1 MGMNMTERVTM
12 TNRIAILGASGYTG
26 AELVRL
32 IASHPQMD
40 IVALSAD
47 RKAGMQMAEVFPF
60 LRHLT
65 LPKLVKIDDIDF
77 SGVDLC
83 FCALPHATTQ
93 EVIARLPRDL
103 KIVDLSADFRL
114 RDPADYEKW
123 YGAKHAAPDL
133 QKEAVYGL
141 TEFYRDDIRHGRLI
155 AGTGCNAA
163 AGQFALR
170 PLISAGV
177 IDLDRI
183 VIDLKAGV
191 SGAGRTAKENLMH
204 AELSGGTHSY
214 SAGGKHRHLGEFD
227 QEFSKIAGRPVQ
239 VQFTPHL
246 LPMNRGILATVY
258 VTGDPGAVHATLAQA
273 YAAEPFLQVLPF
285 GALPSTRDIAGSN
298 YCHIGVIGDR
308 IAGRALVIAV
318 LDNLTKGSSG
328 QAIQNA
334 NLMLGIQETMGLT
347 LAPIFP

>member
-1 MGMNMTERVTM
+1 MTQ
-12 TNRIAILGASGYTG
+12 NIAILGASGYTG

-32 IASHPQMD
+32 LAAHPSMR
-40 IVALSAD
+40 ITALSAD
-47 RKAGMQMAEVFPF
+47 RKAGMAMAEVFPF

-65 LPKLVKIDDIDF
+65 LPTLQKIDEIDF

-93 EVIARLPRDL
+93 EVIKALPRSL

-114 RDPADYEKW
+114 RDAAAYEKW
-123 YGAKHAAPDL
+123 YGQPHTAPDL
-133 QKEAVYGL
+133 QAEAVYGL
-141 TEFYRDDIRHGRLI
+141 TEFYRDDIRGARLV

-163 AGQFALR
+163 AGQFALL
-170 PLISAGV
+170 PLIADKV
-177 IDLDRI
+177 IDLDTI
-183 VIDLKAGV
+183 LIDLKAGV
-191 SGAGRTAKENLMH
+191 SGAGRSLKENLLH
-204 AELSGGTHSY
+204 AELSGGTHTY
-214 SAGGKHRHLGEFD
+214 AAGGKHRHLGEFD
-227 QEFSKIAGRPVQ
+227 QEFSRAAGRPVQ

-258 VTGDPGAVHATLAQA
+258 VQGDPAAVHASLAA
-273 YAAEPFLQVLPF
+273 RYADEPFLQVLPF

-298 YCHIGVIGDR
+298 YCHVGVIGDR
-308 IAGRALVIAV
+308 INGRAVVVSV

-334 NLMLGIQETMGLT
+334 NLMLGVDEAAGLM
-347 LAPIFP
+347 LAPMFP

>member
-1 MGMNMTERVTM
+1 VTH
-12 TNRIAILGASGYTG
+12 RIAILGASGYTG

-32 IASHPQMD
+32 IATHPSMQ

-47 RKAGMQMAEVFPF
+47 RKAGMAVAEVFPF
-60 LRHLT
+60 LRHLD
-65 LPKLVKIDDIDF
+65 LPRLCRIEEIDF
-77 SGVDLC
+77 ASVDLC

-93 EVIARLPRDL
+93 AVIANLPRDL

-114 RDPADYEKW
+114 RDPAAYEKW
-123 YGAKHAAPDL
+123 YGQPHAARAL
-133 QKEAVYGL
+133 QAEAVYGL
-141 TEFYRDDIRHGRLI
+141 TEFYRPQIAAARLV

-177 IDLDRI
+177 IDLDEI

-191 SGAGRTAKENLMH
+191 SGAGRSLKENLLH

-214 SAGGKHRHLGEFD
+214 SAGGNHRHLGEFD
-227 QEFSKIAGRPVQ
+227 QEFSALAGRPVQ

-258 VTGDPGAVHATLAQA
+258 LRGEPATIHATLAAA
-273 YAAEPFLQVLPF
+273 YAQEPFLRVLPF
-285 GALPSTRDIAGSN
+285 GTLPSTRDIAGSN
-298 YCHIGVIGDR
+298 FCHIGVIGDR
-308 IAGRALVIAV
+308 IPGRAVVIAV

-334 NLMLGIQETMGLT
+334 NLMLGIDETAGLM
-347 LAPIFP
+347 LAPLFP